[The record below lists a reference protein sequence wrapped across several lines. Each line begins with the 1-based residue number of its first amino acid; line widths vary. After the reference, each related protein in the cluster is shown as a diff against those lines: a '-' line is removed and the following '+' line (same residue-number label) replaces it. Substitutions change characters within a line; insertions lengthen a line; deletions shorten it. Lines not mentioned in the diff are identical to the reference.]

1 MIISR
6 TASGPATDERLPHHP
21 TKGSRIMTE
30 HLRPQPGI
38 MALPAR
44 LRNAL
49 QMAGQRRGRRRVWF
63 AVVMWLLFGGV
74 VWGGMVASA
83 VASLHRSAAV
93 ANQGGSAARGAGAAG
108 MDPGRSTGLA
118 VSFGLIAVGTLLYTH
133 FAGGISWASLGM
145 RRRDGR
151 RRIFGGA
158 AGTAVLYA
166 AAMVLGD
173 RVFQALATS
182 QRGGPRGYPGMGTPG
197 ARLLAGDI
205 TSVTFGG
212 GIWEELTLLAIPVA
226 LFTALVPLEKM
237 GRTGRYVSW
246 SALVVALLAARWALH
261 LYYGTPASLYVL
273 VWAPAAAALFLVSG
287 TIWPLILAHSLYDAA
302 AFTTA
307 RIPATNTV
315 VTWLFWAAGAAA
327 VIVLAGTGRSW
338 RNRSLASGGGI

>member
-1 MIISR
+1 
-6 TASGPATDERLPHHP
+6 
-21 TKGSRIMTE
+21 MTE

-38 MALPAR
+38 MALRAR
-44 LRNAL
+44 LGNAL
-49 QMAGQRRGRRRVWF
+49 QMAGQRRGRGSVWI

-74 VWGGMVASA
+74 VWAGMVASA
-83 VASLHRSAAV
+83 VASLHLSTAV
-93 ANQGGSAARGAGAAG
+93 ANHGGSAGAATSS
-108 MDPGRSTGLA
+108 GRATGLA
-118 VSFGLIAVGTLLYTH
+118 VSFGLVAVATLLYTH

-151 RRIFGGA
+151 RRIYGGA
-158 AGTAVLYA
+158 AGTAVLYF
-166 AAMVLGD
+166 AAMVVGD
-173 RVFQALATS
+173 LVFHALATS
-182 QRGGPRGYPGMGTPG
+182 QAGGPRGYPGMATPD
-197 ARLLAGDI
+197 AQLLAGDI
-205 TSVTFGG
+205 TSLTFSG

-237 GRTGRYVSW
+237 GRTRRYINW
-246 SALVVALLAARWALH
+246 SVLVVALLAARWAIH
-261 LYYGTPASLYVL
+261 LYYGTPSSLYVL
-273 VWAPAAAALFLVSG
+273 VWAAAAVGLFLASG

-338 RNRSLASGGGI
+338 WNRTRQTRQPLDRLTSGGGI

>member
-1 MIISR
+1 
-6 TASGPATDERLPHHP
+6 
-21 TKGSRIMTE
+21 MTE

-49 QMAGQRRGRRRVWF
+49 QMAGQRRGRGRVWF

-74 VWGGMVASA
+74 VWGGMLASA
-83 VASLHRSAAV
+83 VASLHLSAAV
-93 ANQGGSAARGAGAAG
+93 ANQGGSAAGGGGAAG

-118 VSFGLIAVGTLLYTH
+118 VSFGLVAVGTLLYIH

-151 RRIFGGA
+151 RWIFGGA
-158 AGTAVLYA
+158 AGAAVLYV

-173 RVFQALATS
+173 LVFHALTTS
-182 QRGGPRGYPGMGTPG
+182 QRGGPRGYPGMGTPD

-205 TSVTFGG
+205 TSLTFSG

-237 GRTGRYVSW
+237 GRTRRYFNW
-246 SALVVALLAARWALH
+246 SALVVALLAARWAIH
-261 LYYGTPASLYVL
+261 LYYGTPSSLYVL
-273 VWAPAAAALFLVSG
+273 VWAPAAVALFIVSG

-307 RIPATNTV
+307 RIPAANTV
-315 VTWLFWAAGAAA
+315 VTWLFWAAVAGA
-327 VIVLAGTGRSW
+327 VIVLVGTAGRRW

>member
-1 MIISR
+1 MTTSRIIR
-6 TASGPATDERLPHHP
+6 R
-21 TKGSRIMTE
+21 KGSPVMTE
-30 HLRPQPGI
+30 HLPPQPGI

-49 QMAGQRRGRRRVWF
+49 KMAGQRRDRGSVWI
-63 AVVMWLLFGGV
+63 AAVMWLLIGGL
-74 VWGGMVASA
+74 VWAYFV
-83 VASLHRSAAV
+83 
-93 ANQGGSAARGAGAAG
+93 AGAVGFLHMSAG
-108 MDPGRSTGLA
+108 QANGGGGAAAMDPGRSTGLA
-118 VSFGLIAVGTLLYTH
+118 VSFGLVAVGTLLYTH

-158 AGTAVLYA
+158 AGTAVLYV

-182 QRGGPRGYPGMGTPG
+182 QLGGPRGYPGMATPN

-205 TSVTFGG
+205 TSLTFSG

-237 GRTGRYVSW
+237 GRTRRYINW

-261 LYYGTPASLYVL
+261 LYYGTPSSLYVL
-273 VWAPAAAALFLVSG
+273 VWAPAAVALFLVSG

-307 RIPATNTV
+307 RIPAANTA

>member
-1 MIISR
+1 
-6 TASGPATDERLPHHP
+6 
-21 TKGSRIMTE
+21 MTE
-30 HLRPQPGI
+30 HLPQPG
-38 MALPAR
+38 MAGLRAR
-44 LRNAL
+44 LSNAL
-49 QMAGQRRGRRRVWF
+49 QMAGQRRGRGSVWI

-74 VWGGMVASA
+74 VWAGMVASA
-83 VASLHRSAAV
+83 VASLHRSAGQ
-93 ANQGGSAARGAGAAG
+93 ANGGGGAAG
-108 MDPGRSTGLA
+108 MDTDRVMGFA
-118 VSFGLIAVGTLLYTH
+118 VSFGLVAVATLLYTH

-158 AGTAVLYA
+158 TGTAVLYV
-166 AAMVLGD
+166 AAMVVADL
-173 RVFQALATS
+173 VFHALATS
-182 QRGGPRGYPGMGTPG
+182 QRGGPRGYPGMATPD

-205 TSVTFGG
+205 TSLTFSG

-226 LFTALVPLEKM
+226 LFTALVRLEKM

-273 VWAPAAAALFLVSG
+273 VWAPAAAALFLASG
-287 TIWPLILAHSLYDAA
+287 TIWPLILAHSFYDAA

-307 RIPATNTV
+307 RIPATNTA

-338 RNRSLASGGGI
+338 WNRCRQTRQPRDLLASGGGI

>member
-1 MIISR
+1 
-6 TASGPATDERLPHHP
+6 
-21 TKGSRIMTE
+21 MTE

-49 QMAGQRRGRRRVWF
+49 QMAGQRRGRGRVWI

-83 VASLHRSAAV
+83 VASLHLSVAV
-93 ANQGGSAARGAGAAG
+93 ANQGGSAAGGAGASTSS
-108 MDPGRSTGLA
+108 GRATGLA
-118 VSFGLIAVGTLLYTH
+118 VSFGLVAVGTLLYTH

-158 AGTAVLYA
+158 TGTAVLYV

-182 QRGGPRGYPGMGTPG
+182 QRGGPRGYPGMATPD

-205 TSVTFGG
+205 TSLTFSG

-237 GRTGRYVSW
+237 DRTRRYIRW

-273 VWAPAAAALFLVSG
+273 VWAPAAVALFLASG

-338 RNRSLASGGGI
+338 WNRTRQTRQPRDLLASGGGI

>member
-1 MIISR
+1 
-6 TASGPATDERLPHHP
+6 
-21 TKGSRIMTE
+21 MTE
-30 HLRPQPGI
+30 HLPPPG
-38 MALPAR
+38 MAGLRAR
-44 LRNAL
+44 LSNAL
-49 QMAGQRRGRRRVWF
+49 QMAGQHRGRASVWI

-74 VWGGMVASA
+74 VWVGMLASA
-83 VASLHRSAAV
+83 VASLHLSAAV
-93 ANQGGSAARGAGAAG
+93 ANQGGSAAGGAGAAG

-118 VSFGLIAVGTLLYTH
+118 VSFGLVAVGTLLYTH
-133 FAGGISWASLGM
+133 FAGGMSWASLGM

-158 AGTAVLYA
+158 AGAAVLYF
-166 AAMVLGD
+166 AAMVVADL
-173 RVFQALATS
+173 VFQALATS
-182 QRGGPRGYPGMGTPG
+182 RAGGPRGYPGMATPD

-205 TSVTFGG
+205 TSLTFSG

-237 GRTGRYVSW
+237 GRTRRYINW
-246 SALVVALLAARWALH
+246 SALVVALLGARWALH
-261 LYYGTPASLYVL
+261 LYYGTPSSLYVL
-273 VWAPAAAALFLVSG
+273 VWAPAAVALFLASG

-338 RNRSLASGGGI
+338 WNRTRQTRQPLDRLTSGGGI